1 MQQPFP
7 LQASKLIALVATVFA
22 LPAAHAQSITV
33 EPLAAT
39 VPAAIPVDHPG
50 ALALLALA
58 ICVCIAWAVRTGHLS
73 LGALRSWA
81 AGGAVVVAAAMALW
95 GDKVQ
100 AELQELQRYFTQ
112 PAGETLDVP
121 VEPTALAANG
131 APLGFQPVT
140 YQNQT
145 PVVLRVRGIT
155 QPVWNVCFPLGVPSP
170 LPTTAPRAGNACTD
184 GTVLEAD
191 SACWV
196 DVAALCA
203 AAADTVRG
211 SQPTVLAPDTAL
223 VTIGG
228 QATGNVL
235 ANDAD
240 ADGPLLVAAFVFEGI
255 TVKAGVSS
263 TVGGRGRLLV
273 QSDGSFSFQPDLNFA
288 GSNPV
293 VVAYTTQTGASST
306 LSITVNHPPVAVND
320 NTSTPAG
327 TPVTIAV
334 RANDTDADNDPLT
347 VTAVTQGAHGV
358 ATVDGAT
365 GNPRYVS
372 NTHFAG
378 IDSFTYTV
386 GDGRGGSATATVTVD
401 VTNLPPTT
409 VADAISVLQG
419 GAASTL
425 VGGATSVLAND
436 TDPEA
441 APLTA
446 VLVSGPANGS
456 LFLNPNGTFFY
467 IHNDSRTST
476 DSFAYYAFDG
486 YNNGNTVTVGIT
498 VIPVNHRPV
507 ANDDRLPG
515 AAVNSFVDIA
525 FSTLLANDTDADGDT
540 LTVIS
545 AQNTRNGSLS
555 VVGGLLRFTADPEF
569 EGVAGFDYTIRDSQN
584 LTATASVHIPF
595 GRATA
600 PSLVVQKSLVAIAH
614 GTGGTSVKFPIIT
627 RLVDTDGSETLSIKV
642 SGVPTNLSFN
652 DGTNL
657 GGGVWQFT
665 EADLPNL
672 TLNLP
677 GSYTTNATHLT
688 VQVTSTEINGGFTA
702 STSSVATLKAA
713 YTTVDITTT
722 ESGNYTGST
731 ASEYIQGGNGNN
743 TINAANGNNIVRG
756 GGGDDTLSSGSG
768 SDILDGGSGNDILRS
783 GSGTDVLIGG
793 SGDDLLIGG
802 DLGETFVDVFVWNL
816 GDQGAAGDPAK
827 DTIQNFATAA
837 ASTNGSGGDVLHLRE
852 LLQGESVGPANSA
865 GNLANYLHF
874 AVESGNTILYISHTG
889 GFSADSHAVG
899 GSYTSSAET
908 QRITLEGVNLQ
919 TAYNGATADQQIIT
933 QLLNNNKLI
942 VD

>member
-1 MQQPFP
+1 
-7 LQASKLIALVATVFA
+7 V
-22 LPAAHAQSITV
+22 
-33 EPLAAT
+33 
-39 VPAAIPVDHPG
+39 
-50 ALALLALA
+50 
-58 ICVCIAWAVRTGHLS
+58 
-73 LGALRSWA
+73 
-81 AGGAVVVAAAMALW
+81 
-95 GDKVQ
+95 GDEVQ

-131 APLGFQPVT
+131 APLGFRPVT

-145 PVVLRVRGIT
+145 PVALRVRGIT

-170 LPTTAPRAGNACTD
+170 LPTTAPHAGNACTE
-184 GTVLEAD
+184 GTVLEAG

-211 SQPTVLAPDTAL
+211 SHPTVLAPDTAL
-223 VTIGG
+223 VTIGA

-235 ANDAD
+235 TNDSD
-240 ADGPLLVAAFVFEGI
+240 ADGPLLVTAFVFEGI

-263 TVGGRGRLLV
+263 SVGGRGSLLV
-273 QSDGSFSFQPDLNFA
+273 QSDGSFNFQPDSNFA
-288 GSNPV
+288 GNNPL
-293 VVAYTTQTGASST
+293 VVAYTTHTGASST
-306 LSITVNHPPVAVND
+306 LSIAVNRPPVAVND
-320 NTSTPAG
+320 NAST
-327 TPVTIAV
+327 TTEIPVTIAV

-358 ATVDGAT
+358 ATIDGAT

-372 NTHFAG
+372 HAHFSG

-386 GDGRGGSATATVTVD
+386 GDGRGGSATATVTMEVSAPI
-401 VTNLPPTT
+401 NLAPTT
-409 VADAISVLQG
+409 VADAISMLQG
-419 GAASTL
+419 GVASTL
-425 VGGATSVLAND
+425 VGGASSVLTND

-446 VLVSGPANGS
+446 VLVSGPAHGS
-456 LFLNPNGTFFY
+456 LVLNPNGTFSY
-467 IHNDSRTST
+467 THNNSRTTT
-476 DSFAYYAFDG
+476 DSFTYYAYDG
-486 YNNGNTVTVGIT
+486 QNNGNTATVAIT
-498 VIPVNHRPV
+498 ITMVNQAPV
-507 ANDDRLPG
+507 AVDDSGFALRSNTATTIQPG
-515 AAVNSFVDIA
+515 
-525 FSTLLANDTDADGDT
+525 TLLANDTDVEGDT
-540 LTVIS
+540 LSVVSVQSPVNGTVSLVGGNIIFTPTSGYEGPASFNYTVSDGMGGSAS
-545 AQNTRNGSLS
+545 AQVSL
-555 VVGGLLRFTADPEF
+555 VVGQA
-569 EGVAGFDYTIRDSQN
+569 N
-584 LTATASVHIPF
+584 
-595 GRATA
+595 A

-627 RLVDTDGSETLSIKV
+627 RLVDTDGSESLSIKI

-665 EADLPNL
+665 EADLPHL

-677 GSYTTNATHLT
+677 GSYTTNATLLT

-756 GGGDDTLSSGSG
+756 GGGDDTLSSGNG

-802 DLGETFVDVFVWNL
+802 AAGENFVDVFVWNL

-837 ASTNGSGGDVLHLRE
+837 ASTSGAGGDVLHLRD
-852 LLQGESVGPANSA
+852 LLQGESVGPNNGA

-874 AVESGNTILYISHTG
+874 AVESGNTVLYVSHTG
-889 GFSADSHAVG
+889 GFSADSHSVG

-919 TAYNGATADQQIIT
+919 TTYSGATTD
-933 QLLNNNKLI
+933 
-942 VD
+942 